1 MTNMLVVVHV
11 ITGLG
16 DGGAEAA
23 LSRLC
28 LSDTEDKHIVV
39 SLMGFGKYGP
49 ILQKAGVK
57 VLPLHMRPGRLTI
70 SGLRQLWMIVREE
83 RPDVVQ
89 TWMYHADL
97 IGGVIAHLAGIRDV
111 VWNIRHA
118 ELDPQASSRSTIWVA
133 RLCALLSRWVPRRII
148 ACAQHAAVVHGA
160 LGYDSDRMVVIGNG
174 YDLTRFRPNMEARAH
189 QRMLLGISP
198 EARLIG
204 CVARFAPE
212 KDHANLIGALALLKS
227 RNVAYQCLLIGTGMT
242 IDNDSLVKLISAFGL
257 EEEVLL
263 LGPQG
268 NVADWMTAIDVH
280 VLSSISE
287 GFPNVLAEAMACG
300 TPCISTDVG
309 DASLIVGDTGWIVP
323 SQDVTALADALEVAT
338 RSVTSDGG
346 WSERQEAARAHVEQK
361 FSLSAMV
368 AAYQAVWSGLK
379 VPPERG

>member
-1 MTNMLVVVHV
+1 MTNMLAVVHV

-28 LSDTEDKHIVV
+28 LSDTENKHIVV
-39 SLMGFGKYGP
+39 SLMGSGKYGP
-49 ILQKAGVK
+49 ILQEAGVK

-70 SGLRQLWMIVREE
+70 SGLRRLWMILREE

-97 IGGVIAHLAGIRDV
+97 IGGVIAHLAGFRDV

-148 ACAQHAAVVHGA
+148 ACAQHAATVHSA
-160 LGYDSDRMVVIGNG
+160 LGYDRNRMVVIGNG
-174 YDLTRFRPNMEARAH
+174 YDLTRFRPNIEARAR
-189 QRMLLGISP
+189 QRMLLGISL

-212 KDHANLIGALALLKS
+212 KDHANLFGALTLLKS
-227 RNVAYQCLLIGTGMT
+227 RNVAYQCLLIGSGMT
-242 IDNDSLVKLISAFGL
+242 TDNESLVKLISAYGL
-257 EEEVLL
+257 EDEVLL

-268 NVADWMTAIDVH
+268 NVADWMTTMDLH
-280 VLSSISE
+280 VLPSVSE

-323 SQDVTALADALEVAT
+323 SRTVTALADALEVAIK
-338 RSVTSDGG
+338 SVSGDHR
-346 WSERQEAARAHVEQK
+346 WRKRQDAARAHVEQK

-368 AAYQAVWSGLK
+368 EAYQTVWSSLK
-379 VPPERG
+379 EATVRF